1 MQDVMM
7 TDEPVETLSLKQLQA
22 LAKQGDT
29 DVVPVPKARTV
40 ALPHTANLVQIGPSG
55 PGLGRRFAL
64 DLKPVTLGRDA
75 QCSFSIADGSVS
87 RLHAHI
93 EPRDDGGYRLS
104 DLNSRNGSFV
114 NGTRISRSD
123 LKDGDYVQLGECV
136 FRFLAGGNVEA
147 GYHDEIHRLTL
158 LDPLTG
164 AHNRRSLAEFLERE
178 LDRAAR
184 YSRPFAVILIDA
196 DHFKQVNDN
205 HGHLGGDAV
214 LKGLA
219 VRLRNVARAEGM
231 VARYGGEEFAI
242 ALPETDLA
250 GAVVAADRFRRA
262 VAVAPFEFN
271 GTGIALTVSIGA
283 AAFAPGVPGGDL
295 LQTADGRLYEAK
307 RGGRNRVVPAAEPYH
322 SATTETPAP
331 NGATREIEL

>member
-7 TDEPVETLSLKQLQA
+7 TDEPVETLSLKQFQA

-40 ALPHTANLVQIGPSG
+40 ALAQTANLVQIGPSG

-75 QCSFSIADGSVS
+75 QCSLAIADGSVS

-104 DLNSRNGSFV
+104 DLNSRNGTFV
-114 NGTRISRSD
+114 NGTRLSRSD

-164 AHNRRSLAEFLERE
+164 VHNRRSMAVFLERE

-184 YSRPFAVILIDA
+184 YVRPFAVILIDA
-196 DHFKQVNDN
+196 DHFKLVNDR
-205 HGHLGGDAV
+205 HGHLGGDEV

-219 VRLRNVARAEGM
+219 ARLRNLARAEDL

-250 GAVVAADRFRRA
+250 AAVVAADRFRRA
-262 VAVAPFEFN
+262 VAVSPFDFN
-271 GTGIALTVSIGA
+271 GTGIDLTVSIGV
-283 AAFAPGVPGGDL
+283 AAFEPGAPSGDL

-307 RGGRNRVVPAAEPYH
+307 RGGRNRVVPAPDSNL
-322 SATTETPAP
+322 SASTETPAP
-331 NGATREIEL
+331 IGVTREIEL